1 MSNENTSAQTMCF
14 IALMAERTQ
23 EAVLDAVRLCKQ
35 QGYSDENIENL
46 LFLNSVT
53 KGYNT
58 EINLGAVTA
67 DPSANCSYIQNKYC
81 LNNACMVCH
90 SNPNFSEAAEQRERN
105 LLIHLVSTKKNSNFF
120 NKTKAKTNSIK
131 EKFISYVNCSET
143 KNGAPIYL
151 HLSKD
156 IYIILVDELTKPQV
170 TKDTI
175 VKNAV
180 PGNALYEKWCF
191 LNSSYCD
198 ENGENDQVRAYI
210 NHIYTTDTKEA
221 GNFKVLKEYFVPTK
235 KKATDETEETTEE
248 QAKPENETRPISIL
262 EADPSDFDDFYIT
275 PGVAPVISSDS
286 ETDNAVIETAPASH
300 VSETAED
307 TVTEGREEQEA
318 QTDEPATNES
328 VSKQDATAITDDFEY
343 AEPEPYEGNGVEI
356 DTEEGQQNGEATPE
370 TIPGT
375 VTLETDIDIPEVSTE
390 ENEDSDAEKMIPTL
404 SYELISGKGYVAL
417 DVQKLQSVMA
427 EMNRY
432 TASATIDIIHFK
444 EYPGVHAVMTT
455 PKSRYVFTTQQF
467 SFMKQF
473 FNQGRYTVMTNNLT
487 ALYAVLKASKLT
499 VKVTFAQP
507 DGREREQYLRYL
519 KNGDLSFENVKNLKR
534 ADEVDIEI
542 LKAYANS
549 FRFGTGDEDCIR
561 LVNGLPEIV
570 TKQFTDNEN
579 ESLLLLTLTNRN
591 IPAQGWNV
599 IKDDVIA
606 ALGFNEVLSKHKARI
621 HFVED
626 EKQTFTF
633 IVPKDK
639 VRSLQT
645 VLVILLSR
653 ILEHLKCGSGI
664 DFKVRKAFRAQA
676 ADQNTRQEK

>member
-1 MSNENTSAQTMCF
+1 MSDANTSARTMCF
-14 IALMAERTQ
+14 ETLMAEQTQ
-23 EAVLDAVRLCKQ
+23 EAALDAIRLCKQ
-35 QGYSDENIENL
+35 KGYSDENIENL
-46 LFLNSVT
+46 LLLNSLT

-58 EINLGAVTA
+58 EIDVSSVIATA
-67 DPSANCSYIQNKYC
+67 SDNCSYIQNKYC
-81 LNNACMVCH
+81 LNNACKVCR
-90 SNPNFSEAAEQRERN
+90 SNTEFSEAAEQRERN
-105 LLIHLVSTKKNSNFF
+105 VLIHLVSTKKNSNFF
-120 NKTKAKTNSIK
+120 NKTKVKTNIIK
-131 EKFISYVNCSET
+131 EKFVSYVSCAET
-143 KNGAPIYL
+143 KNGAPVYL

-170 TKDTI
+170 GKDE
-175 VKNAV
+175 VVNNAV
-180 PGNALYEKWCF
+180 PPNVLYKKWCF

-198 ENGENDQVRAYI
+198 ENGENAAVRTYI
-210 NHIYTTDTKEA
+210 NHIYTTSTKEA
-221 GNFKVLKEYFVPTK
+221 GNFKDLKEYFVPTK
-235 KKATDETEETTEE
+235 KKATDEAEGTTEE

-275 PGVAPVISSDS
+275 PGVAPVISSDNGADNT
-286 ETDNAVIETAPASH
+286 ETEAAPVSPNPETEENAA
-300 VSETAED
+300 
-307 TVTEGREEQEA
+307 TEGSEELKT

-328 VSKQDATAITDDFEY
+328 VSIQDTPDGTEDFEF

-473 FNQGRYTVMTNNLT
+473 FNQGRYAVMTNNLT

-499 VKVTFAQP
+499 VKVIFVQP
-507 DGREREQYLRYL
+507 DGKGREQYLRYL
-519 KNGDLSFENVKNLKR
+519 KNGDLSFEKVKSLKR
-534 ADEVDIEI
+534 ADDVDIEI
-542 LKAYANS
+542 LKAYAHS

-561 LVNGLPEIV
+561 LKNGLPEIV

-579 ESLLLLTLTNRN
+579 ESLMLLTLTNRN

-606 ALGFNEVLSKHKARI
+606 ALGFNEVLSKHKSRI

-664 DFKVRKAFRAQA
+664 DFKVRKAFRVQA